1 MKKNTLTILSLIY
14 FLGHYLLYPDIL
26 EIFNY
31 MWKIEYSPSIY
42 KLLMSLLCVIF
53 CSRFINFDSFGNS
66 ILSTLFFLLII
77 PALSVSVVVDYGIN
91 VMYILLSFLITTI
104 VLKLTNKKKIII
116 NSSSFNKRF
125 FKNISVVIIFSILIT
140 LFSGI
145 KSFNILSL
153 LSNVYELRSENSFT
167 GIFAYIIFWIPSVIV
182 FWLLF
187 FGFFISN
194 KIKYALILLALILS
208 IIAFLFTGLKT
219 QLFTPFFIILIF
231 LLAKKFKDGLY
242 YFCFSFPMLILIIGY
257 IFPLIP
263 ILAIID
269 RLIYLPALLQLRYI
283 DFFSKNDLY
292 LFKGSKVS
300 SLLLFDSNYIEAP
313 GYIIDSAFGGGG
325 MNANTGSFGSIFGDA
340 GIIGI
345 LFLFPLFIVFINLL
359 LNTCTNNTIIKSLL
373 GVYYGYTLINAP
385 PIDIVLTHGI
395 IIHLFIL
402 KFFTSKYNFYGT
414 KTLT

>member
-1 MKKNTLTILSLIY
+1 M
-14 FLGHYLLYPDIL
+14 GHYLLYPDIL

-31 MWKIEYSPSIY
+31 MWKIEYSPSTY
-42 KLLMSLLCVIF
+42 KLVMSLLCVVL

-91 VMYILLSFLITTI
+91 VMYIVLSFLITTI
-104 VLKLTNKKKIII
+104 VLKFTNKKKIII
-116 NSSSFNKRF
+116 NSISFNKRS
-125 FKNISVVIIFSILIT
+125 FKSISVVIIFSILII

-145 KSFNILSL
+145 KSFNVFLL
-153 LSNVYELRSENSFT
+153 LSDVYELRSENSFT

-187 FGFFISN
+187 FGFFLSN
-194 KIKYALILLALILS
+194 KIKYALILLAIIVS
-208 IIAFLFTGLKT
+208 IIGFLFTGIKT

-242 YFCFSFPMLILIIGY
+242 YFCFLFPMLILITGY
-257 IFPLIP
+257 IFPIIP
-263 ILAIID
+263 ILSAID
-269 RLIYLPALLQLRYI
+269 RLIYLPALLNLRYL

-300 SLLLFDSNYIEAP
+300 SLLPFDSNYTQAP
-313 GYIIDSAFGGGG
+313 GYIIDSAFDGGG

-345 LFLFPLFIVFINLL
+345 LFLFPLFIVVLNIL
-359 LNTCTNNTIIKSLL
+359 LNSCTNNTIIKSLL
-373 GVYYGYTLINAP
+373 GVYYGYTLINSP

-402 KFFTSKYNFYGT
+402 KIFISNYNFYGT